1 MIIYLIIWQLA
12 KFRIPQAESIIFV
25 RLHNFPFAGT
35 FIVNAAKMK
44 NAVDNYAQKFVIV
57 GRTDS
62 DGIGSDSVERDEY
75 IAANET
81 PGSIVKSDNIGEVVM
96 IEKLLIDLENA
107 SIVTKNIC
115 ESTGAP
121 LMTASHLNNPP
132 LHLNPV
138 ERRNINILRQYFYH
152 RVSKPNHKYKQTP
165 R

>member
-12 KFRIPQAESIIFV
+12 KFRIPQAESIVFV
-25 RLHNFPFAGT
+25 RLHDFTFARAFVINT
-35 FIVNAAKMK
+35 AKMQDTVND
-44 NAVDNYAQKFVIV
+44 NAHKLVGV

-81 PGSIVKSDNIGEVVM
+81 PGSIVKSDNICEVVM